1 MRKFDIM
8 KARLFLISVL
18 LYAFSASCQTS
29 TVSGMVN
36 YKNYLNTP
44 IVSNCV
50 VNLMQG
56 NTLIASAP
64 VNNTGW
70 FSLSGINP
78 GTYTISAV
86 CSGPVGG
93 INSVDGLIVLLA
105 FSQQPVLL
113 TGLNLTAA
121 DVNGSGG
128 FPNATDALTIIRWF
142 VGQITSF
149 SPPYVPSPGGSPWVS
164 ESFVLTVAPGQVLIQ
179 NIRVLCRGDV
189 NGSHIP

>member
-1 MRKFDIM
+1 M

-29 TVSGMVN
+29 KVSGMVN

-93 INSVDGLIVLLA
+93 INAVDAIMVLGTFVQQLI
-105 FSQQPVLL
+105 PPL
-113 TGLNLTAA
+113 TELNLAAA
-121 DVNGSGG
+121 DVNGSAGI
-128 FPNATDALTIIRWF
+128 PNTTDALTICRWF
-142 VGQITSF
+142 VGQIPNF
-149 SPPYVPSPGGSPWVS
+149 LPPFVPSPGGSPWVS